1 MEIKI
6 YKQIKHL
13 CLFVVFAFGGI
24 STLQAQYF
32 SSEGWVFDV
41 KDDGTA
47 FLNWPYYEN
56 WQMVEWYECGYVNTF
71 CGTAFQISNSLS
83 LPSTVTKIT
92 FIENVQQCQD
102 DLSYAYGNTY
112 IVTETGASL
121 SAEQRAALTS
131 VSIPNTITIISAN
144 AFGNCNIPNITIPSS
159 VTTIGSSAFANSSL
173 VSVTIPESVTS
184 MSAAVF
190 MGCTFLQSA
199 TILNSTIAN
208 NQFLNCTALKDVT
221 LSSNVTTIGGGAFAN
236 CISVETLTIPASV
249 TSVYGSTS
257 FSGMTGLKT
266 LNFYAKT
273 VPQGCFSGLPI
284 ENLDLTGVETIAAYP
299 FQYCTKLK
307 TAVLS
312 ESLKTIGSSAF
323 SSDSSLIS
331 ITIPE
336 SVTSM
341 SAAVF
346 MSCTSLQ
353 SATILNS
360 AIGNNQFF
368 NCTALKDVMLSNN
381 VTTIGGGAF
390 ANCTALQTV
399 TVGWATPL
407 SVSTNIFSG
416 VNTKAA
422 TLHVPAGTKALYQ
435 AAPVWKDFGTIVEIE
450 TPTVVLNDTLPVGD
464 DGKGNIEL
472 NLSIPSN
479 TTLTGSF
486 EIHFP
491 DGMALNEE
499 LTALSSELSSNFSLA
514 FTNEG
519 NNTWLIEIKSNGLRS
534 FTALE
539 FTKIMDIAF
548 IVNNDVAKGNYEAT
562 ITNLDF
568 LLDNNTSITQDLITM
583 PINVERVATS
593 IENIDNTSFYA
604 CFINNTL
611 KIESTHTEMITIY
624 STLGIRLYFVKKD
637 VGTIEIPFTSLP
649 GSVFIVK
656 GSVSGTTKVV
666 K

>member
-6 YKQIKHL
+6 YKQLKHL

-56 WQMVEWYECGYVNTF
+56 WQMSDWYDCGTVNTF
-71 CGTAFQISNSLS
+71 CGTSYQISSSLS

-92 FIENVQQCQD
+92 FIEKRIECQD
-102 DLSYAYGNTY
+102 NLSYAYGDTY
-112 IVTETGASL
+112 TVTETGASL

-131 VSIPNTITIISAN
+131 VFIPNTITIISAN
-144 AFGNCNIPNITIPSS
+144 AFSNCNIPSITIPSS
-159 VTTIGSSAFANSSL
+159 VTTIGTSAFSKSSL
-173 VSVTIPESVTS
+173 VSITIPESVTS

-190 MGCTFLQSA
+190 TSCTSLQSA
-199 TILNSTIAN
+199 TILNSAIGN

-221 LSSNVTTIGGGAFAN
+221 LSNNVTTIGGGALAN
-236 CISVETLTIPASV
+236 CTSVETLTIPASV

-312 ESLKTIGSSAF
+312 ESLKTIGGSAF
-323 SSDSSLIS
+323 SYDSSLIS

-341 SAAVF
+341 GGSVF
-346 MSCTSLQ
+346 TSCTSLQ

-360 AIGNNQFF
+360 AIGNNQFL
-368 NCTALKDVMLSNN
+368 NCTALKDVTLSNN

-407 SVSTNIFSG
+407 SVPTNIFSG
-416 VNTKAA
+416 MNTKVA
-422 TLHVPAGTKALYQ
+422 TLYVPAGTKALYQ
-435 AAPVWKDFGTIVEIE
+435 AAPVWKDFGSIVEMDL
-450 TPTVVLNDTLPVGD
+450 VVPNDTLPIGE

-472 NLSIPSN
+472 NLSIPGN
-479 TTLTGSF
+479 ATLTGSF

-499 LTALSSELSSNFSLA
+499 LTVLSPELSSNFSLA

-519 NNTWLIEIKSNGLRS
+519 NNTWLIEIKSNGLKS
-534 FTALE
+534 LTASE

-548 IVNNDVAKGNYEAT
+548 IVNDNVANGNYEAT

-568 LLDNNTSITQDLITM
+568 LLDNNTSIKQDLITA

-593 IENIDNTSFYA
+593 IENIGNTSFYA

-611 KIESTHTEMITIY
+611 KIESAYTGMITIY
-624 STLGIRLYFVKKD
+624 STLGIQLYSVKKD
-637 VGTIEIPFTSLP
+637 AGTIEMPFTSLP

-656 GSVSGTTKVV
+656 GSISGTTKVV